1 MLARIGDCGIAPA
14 ARAVHADALFATF
27 YNVAMRRLLTLVLLA
42 LLTGGLAACSRTP
55 SPWLLTDVSGHLPDL
70 QFHLVNDLDQPV
82 TGASYRGKVTLV
94 YFGYT
99 HCPDVCPTTLAH
111 LTVVLQNLGALAE
124 HVRVLFISVDPKRDT
139 PKLLR
144 AYVTAFGPHIV
155 GLTGTPREI
164 ARVAK
169 RYRVTY
175 SYGKPN
181 ANGNYEVNHS
191 AAIFIFDAE
200 GHARLLATQKNTV
213 SQITHDLKLLLTE

>member
-1 MLARIGDCGIAPA
+1 M
-14 ARAVHADALFATF
+14 AT
-27 YNVAMRRLLTLVLLA
+27 MRRLYTLLLII
-42 LLTGGLAACSRTP
+42 LLTGGLVACSHAP
-55 SPWLLTDVSGHLPDL
+55 SPWLLTDISGHLPDL
-70 QFHLVNDLDQPV
+70 QFHLVNDIDQPV

-111 LTVVLQNLGALAE
+111 LTVVLQNLGPLADRI
-124 HVRVLFISVDPKRDT
+124 RVLFVSVDPKRDT
-139 PKLLR
+139 PRLLR
-144 AYVTAFGPHIV
+144 TYVDAFGPHIV

-175 SYGKPN
+175 SYGKPD
-181 ANGNYEVNHS
+181 AAGNYEVNHS
-191 AAIFIFDAE
+191 AAIFIFDVK

-213 SQITHDLKLLLTE
+213 PQISHDLKLLLTE